1 MGKLKAGNI
10 SKGVYILHNGQP
22 HYVAKTQFVSPGKGS
37 AFTRARLQNLKTGS
51 TVEFVFK
58 SHDAV
63 EEIEVE
69 SKEMQFLYLGGDEA
83 NFMDPRSYE
92 QISIPVELMD
102 GKEKFLVPELKVYAQ
117 FYQDKPIGINLPAKV
132 EMTVEQAEEA
142 VAGDRQNAGKKS
154 VTMETGLTVQVPLF
168 IKKGDRLIID
178 VDSGTY
184 VSRAN

>member
-10 SKGVYILHNGQP
+10 SKGIYVLHNGQP

-51 TVEFVFK
+51 AVDFVFK

-69 SKEMQFLYLGGDEA
+69 SKEMQFLYIGGDEVY
-83 NFMDPRSYE
+83 FMDPRSYE
-92 QISIPVELMD
+92 QISISLELMD

-117 FYQDKPIGINLPAKV
+117 FYQDKAIGVSLPSKV
-132 EMTVEQAEEA
+132 EMLVTQAEQA
-142 VAGDRQNAGKKS
+142 VSGDRQTAGKKA
-154 VTMETGLTVQVPLF
+154 VTLETGLVVQVPLF
-168 IKKGDRLIID
+168 IKKGDKLIID
-178 VDSGTY
+178 VESSAY